1 MHAWCSSQR
10 TPRPG
15 QAAQQASRHCSF
27 AARPSTCCNQPRPF
41 PHPPLLAP
49 QIFSRTREGF
59 SLVEERQEMP
69 SLKEVALEV
78 LPRAAAAAARR

>member
-1 MHAWCSSQR
+1 MPATGLAPTTSVHVAHHGL
-10 TPRPG
+10 PRS
-15 QAAQQASRHCSF
+15 ACI
-27 AARPSTCCNQPRPF
+27 NYL
-41 PHPPLLAP
+41 PPCLTDP
-49 QIFSRTREGF
+49 QIFSRTRDGF

>member
-1 MHAWCSSQR
+1 M
-10 TPRPG
+10 PG
-15 QAAQQASRHCSF
+15 AQASAHPGLGK
-27 AARPSTCCNQPRPF
+27 RPSR
-41 PHPPLLAP
+41 HPGTARLLPAPPPAVISLTRSHLPSPAP